1 MFFTLKSKNDV
12 AMDKILW
19 ETIKTLRELGY
30 RNIRLVKVKKRYAI
44 IQADMDIIRVAW
56 NKREIYITVVEI
68 NPLKAQLLWK
78 ALTIK
83 LK

>member
-1 MFFTLKSKNDV
+1 
-12 AMDKILW
+12 MDKILW

>member
-1 MFFTLKSKNDV
+1 
-12 AMDKILW
+12 MDKVLW

-56 NKREIYITVVEI
+56 NKREIFVTV
-68 NPLKAQLLWK
+68 LKIVPEK
-78 ALTIK
+78 AKIIWESLSIK
-83 LK
+83 VKK